1 VEIARGRSYASVLV
15 IRRRKMSLCE
25 ALHGRAAMAGVGAP
39 WPAMGV
45 LTEEGRE
52 GGAARGRHGEV
63 GRHGEGCYGGVV
75 GGTMG
80 LQPLFGLLL
89 YMRRKEE
96 GEEKRREEKKK
107 KRKEKKREKNM
118 EIFQT

>member
-1 VEIARGRSYASVLV
+1 
-15 IRRRKMSLCE
+15 
-25 ALHGRAAMAGVGAP
+25 MAGVGAP

-52 GGAARGRHGEV
+52 GEGEGGTARGRHGEV
-63 GRHGEGCYGGVV
+63 GRHGEGCYGGDV

-96 GEEKRREEKKK
+96 GEEKKRKGR
-107 KRKEKKREKNM
+107 KRKEKKHKKNSNLKIFGEKNKR
-118 EIFQT
+118 

>member
-1 VEIARGRSYASVLV
+1 
-15 IRRRKMSLCE
+15 MSLCE

-80 LQPLFGLLL
+80 LQPLFRLLL